1 MSPKR
6 KAYALYEKER
16 AKYHDGVIR
25 RRGHALTYL
34 RDFLATEDPD
44 EWPSKMAY
52 LSEFFSLLFQFE
64 EVLEDIPLAA
74 LWDKEKN
81 YWLMEEELGARFV
94 LYTTALAQCTDEL
107 LYHNISF
114 SLH

>member
-1 MSPKR
+1 MPKR

-16 AKYHDGVIR
+16 SGYHDGVIR
-25 RRGHALTYL
+25 RRRHALVYL
-34 RDFLATEDPD
+34 KEYLPQSEQEEDLALLACLGEFLN
-44 EWPSKMAY
+44 
-52 LSEFFSLLFQFE
+52 LLFRFE
-64 EVLEDIPLAA
+64 EVLTDIPVAA

-81 YWLMEEELGARFV
+81 YWLMEEELGARLV
-94 LYTTALAQCTDEL
+94 LYATALTQCTDEL

>member
-1 MSPKR
+1 MAKR

-25 RRGHALTYL
+25 RRRHALVYL
-34 RDFLATEDPD
+34 KEYLSQVEQKEDLAPL
-44 EWPSKMAY
+44 AY
-52 LSEFFSLLFQFE
+52 LGEFLSLLFHFE

-107 LYHNISF
+107 LGHNISF